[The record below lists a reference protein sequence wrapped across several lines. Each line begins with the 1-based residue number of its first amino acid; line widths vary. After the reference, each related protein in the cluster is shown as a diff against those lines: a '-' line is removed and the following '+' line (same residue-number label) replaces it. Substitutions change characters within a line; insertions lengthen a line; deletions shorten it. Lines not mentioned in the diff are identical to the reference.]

1 IRSDLEREAY
11 GSVTRV
17 PESIRQQTRDYVQ
30 ACYEKYMK
38 LPLTEEVA
46 GLFMV
51 EDTYSQDTTLH
62 LDGKTGRWV
71 I

>member
-1 IRSDLEREAY
+1 
-11 GSVTRV
+11 
-17 PESIRQQTRDYVQ
+17 
-30 ACYEKYMK
+30 MK
-38 LPLTEEVA
+38 LPLTEDVA
-46 GLFMV
+46 GLFRV